1 MAKEKEPEKE
11 PSTERWLLSYAD
23 FITLLLVF
31 FIIMYSMS
39 KVNVTKYNQMVTVL
53 EKTFGGER
61 SAIKLADSGLL
72 PSITRSGEARRK
84 QKQLY
89 VKTVGQLQ
97 KEIAS
102 KSIKVSQDQRGIVVS
117 LASDFYFG
125 SGIADFG
132 DSTEAVL
139 KKIYSILA
147 PLNANIRIEGHTDNV
162 PIVPG
167 SALSQRYPTNWELS
181 SQRSVNVLKTLEKLG
196 LDRKRMAAAAYADT
210 RPLKSNDT
218 PDGRNGN
225 RRVEIVILSE
235 TGAPSDMPEA
245 IPPVE
250 TGP

>member
-39 KVNVTKYNQMVTVL
+39 KVNVTKYNKMVTVL
-53 EKTFGGER
+53 EKTFGGEH
-61 SAIKLADSGLL
+61 SVIKLADSGLL
-72 PSITRSGEARRK
+72 PQMTRSGEARRK

-102 KSIKVSQDQRGIVVS
+102 KSVKVTQDQRGIVVS

-139 KKIYSILA
+139 RKIYSILA
-147 PLNANIRIEGHTDNV
+147 PLSANIRIEGHTDNV
-162 PIVPG
+162 PIAPG

-181 SQRSVNVLKTLEKLG
+181 SQRSVNVLKALEKLG
-196 LDRKRMAAAAYADT
+196 LDRKRLAAAAYADT
-210 RPLKSNDT
+210 RPLKSNDSS
-218 PDGRNGN
+218 DGRNAN

-245 IPPVE
+245 VPPVE